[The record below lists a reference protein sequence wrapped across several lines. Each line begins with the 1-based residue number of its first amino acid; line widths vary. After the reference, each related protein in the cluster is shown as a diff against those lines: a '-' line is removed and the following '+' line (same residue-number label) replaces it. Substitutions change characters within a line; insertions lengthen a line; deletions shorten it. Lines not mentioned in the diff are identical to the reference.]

1 VSPLLSTLIRAMRL
15 TRRRQGTLL
24 LDCSTIDPVIAKE
37 IAGRA
42 RSQQI
47 SMVDAPVSGGTIGA
61 ENATLTFMVGGDDAD
76 FHRAEPL
83 LKAMGKN
90 IVHCGEAGTGQV
102 AKICNNLVLGVSM
115 IGVSEAFQ
123 LGISLGIDPSKLAN
137 IVNTSSG
144 RCWSSDTYN
153 PCPGVMDG
161 VPSARRYT
169 GGFGCDLMA
178 KDLSLAVSAANS
190 TRQPLPIASLAHQIY
205 TLMRYHGGSGKDFSA
220 VFEMLDAKN
229 QK

>member
-1 VSPLLSTLIRAMRL
+1 MYL
-15 TRRRQGTLL
+15 
-24 LDCSTIDPVIAKE
+24 E
-37 IAGRA
+37 
-42 RSQQI
+42 
-47 SMVDAPVSGGTIGA
+47 
-61 ENATLTFMVGGDDAD
+61 
-76 FHRAEPL
+76 H
-83 LKAMGKN
+83 
-90 IVHCGEAGTGQV
+90 HCGEAPALVWWCCVSRMGCVGWGVSAGQV

-144 RCWSSDTYN
+144 RSSCLSFLSRSSDWIASLWWLLDVVGFWYRCWSSDTYN

-178 KDLSLAVSAANS
+178 KVHFGYHPPTFQSLLPKTQEVGTAA
-190 TRQPLPIASLAHQIY
+190 T
-205 TLMRYHGGSGKDFSA
+205 
-220 VFEMLDAKN
+220 
-229 QK
+229 